1 MNPPIEHP
9 IDKAARVIGSASALA
24 RLLGITKGAVS
35 QYKDPDRQVKAEHC
49 PIIERETRARG
60 EVVRCEELRPD
71 VDWAALRTTN
81 APELA
86 TAAPAQQ
93 EAA

>member
-24 RLLGITKGAVS
+24 RLLGISKSAVS
-35 QYKDPDRQVKAEHC
+35 QYKDPDRQVRAEHC

-60 EVVRCEELRPD
+60 EVVWCEELRPD
-71 VDWAALRTTN
+71 VDWSALRMTN
-81 APELA
+81 APA
-86 TAAPAQQ
+86 FFVAAQAQQ

>member
-81 APELA
+81 APEA
-86 TAAPAQQ
+86 SDEVRAA
-93 EAA
+93 

>member
-1 MNPPIEHP
+1 MNPPSEHP
-9 IDKAARVIGSASALA
+9 VDKAARVIGSASALA

-71 VDWAALRTTN
+71 VDWAALRMSGTPD
-81 APELA
+81 ASQ
-86 TAAPAQQ
+86 AQQ
-93 EAA
+93 EASHA